1 MHSST
6 FLSVVAGGFLAQ
18 LASASALGPRQASN
32 MTACATSVH
41 MIVARASTEMP
52 GQGIIGAVATK
63 VQNAM
68 PGSDSE
74 AVVYPATL
82 TDYLASEASGV
93 AAMTK
98 MIEEYSARCPNS
110 KIALMGYSQGAQ
122 VVGDVLCGTS
132 EANFN
137 TTQPIAEKYQKNIVA
152 VIQMGDPSHM
162 PNLPQNVGNSTKAG
176 IFPRPNTAA
185 CKNMEPMT
193 KAYCNADDRFCD
205 SGTSVPV
212 HLAYVQNFGTQAAD
226 FVMKMVMGNSSMS
239 MGGESGTA
247 TASSSSGAKGAGGSS
262 PSATATAKPT
272 TNGGAERAGV
282 NSAAAWIAAL
292 VLGVVLYL

>member
-1 MHSST
+1 
-6 FLSVVAGGFLAQ
+6 
-18 LASASALGPRQASN
+18 
-32 MTACATSVH
+32 

-68 PGSDSE
+68 SGSDSE

-82 TDYLASEASGV
+82 TDYQASEASGV

-98 MIEEYSARCPNS
+98 LIEEYTARCPDT

-132 EANFN
+132 QANFN
-137 TTQPIAEKYQKNIVA
+137 TTKPIAEKYQKNIVA

-162 PNLPQNVGNSTKAG
+162 PNFPQDVGNATKAG
-176 IFPRPNTAA
+176 IFPRPDTAA
-185 CKNMEPMT
+185 CKNLEPMT

-205 SGTSVPV
+205 SGNSVPV

-226 FVMKMVMGNSSMS
+226 FVMKMVMGNSTMS
-239 MGGESGTA
+239 TGTGSGTA
-247 TASSSSGAKGAGGSS
+247 TTSSGSTPKGSGS

-292 VLGVVLYL
+292 VLGVILYL